1 MLRDLEPSITATT
14 DFVPIGALRRSLDGL
29 ANEFGFKIEEDTDDL
44 GPIRCAYLETD
55 GGSRFLLRRYSS
67 YSDDMVDL
75 FIPTRLPDYQRA
87 VDDIIDALNVRRDQ
101 LIPGEGD
108 YDRFR

>member
-44 GPIRCAYLETD
+44 GPVRCAYLETD
-55 GGSRFLLRRYSS
+55 DGNRFLLRRYSS
-67 YSDDMVDL
+67 YPDQIVDL
-75 FIPTRLPDYQRA
+75 FIPAQLPDYELA
-87 VDDIIDALNVRRDQ
+87 VEDIIDELNVRRDEM
-101 LIPGEGD
+101 IPGEGD
-108 YDRFR
+108 YRRLG